1 MRYENAG
8 EWGGFADWHIVLIG
22 WVSAAALGLGI
33 VSEVS
38 MWGSRKRRKQQ
49 DDTAVE
55 SEHASAETEVARP
68 AVSGLYVDIE
78 NLQGPDF
85 AQRFLTGL
93 AQNWPSD
100 IPPLGIVRL
109 YAMADRQVLW
119 EMWSDSQFADVG
131 VAVKG
136 VQHFSKN
143 ASKNSADIALALDAV
158 CDLMTGS
165 VQHIVV
171 VSDDSDFAA
180 LFGKVRELR
189 LGNQADSA
197 QTPFLWIM
205 TSREHMRSKVV
216 EAFSPNIYVR
226 KMDVE
231 IGEPPTADGGGDT
244 QFNATE
250 LVQSML
256 RYSAN
261 GVPTSDEIAKAI
273 IQDIDIGSF
282 KSTDCQPIIGRRWPN
297 HRLAKLDSARFGNQ
311 FMKDILPVLEK
322 FGVKDPNSGKSPRQY
337 EMTHNAKMR
346 L

>member
-1 MRYENAG
+1 
-8 EWGGFADWHIVLIG
+8 
-22 WVSAAALGLGI
+22 
-33 VSEVS
+33 

-282 KSTDCQPIIGRRWPN
+282 KSTDCQSIISGRWPGCEWEGMDGP
-297 HRLAKLDSARFGNQ
+297 LFGQRFIA
-311 FMKDILPVLEK
+311 DILPVLK
-322 FGVKDPNSGKSPRQY
+322 LYGVSDPYPNTKPRRY
-337 EMTHNAKMR
+337 VMTRNAKIE
-346 L
+346 LLKQQSG

>member
-1 MRYENAG
+1 MG
-8 EWGGFADWHIVLIG
+8 QL
-22 WVSAAALGLGI
+22 AASDLGM

-38 MWGSRKRRKQQ
+38 MWGSRKRRNRR
-49 DDTAVE
+49 DDVAAA
-55 SEHASAETEVARP
+55 SGGASAGTPVTRP
-68 AVSGLYVDIE
+68 TISGLYVDLE
-78 NLQGPDF
+78 NLQGHDF
-85 AQRFLTGL
+85 AQRFLVSLT
-93 AQNWPSD
+93 QNWPSD

-109 YAMADRQVLW
+109 YARADTQVLW

-158 CDLMTGS
+158 CDLMTDS

-189 LGNQADSA
+189 LGSRADSA

-205 TSREHMRSKVV
+205 TNREHMRSKVV
-216 EAFSPNIYVR
+216 EAFSPNVYVR

-231 IGEPPTADGGGDT
+231 IGEPPAADEGGDT

-250 LVQSML
+250 LVQSVL

-261 GVPTSDEIAKAI
+261 GVPTSEEIANAI
-273 IQDIDIGSF
+273 IQDIAIGSF
-282 KSTDCQPIIGRRWPN
+282 KSTDCQSIISGRWPGCEWEGMDGPN
-297 HRLAKLDSARFGNQ
+297 FGHRFIA
-311 FMKDILPVLEK
+311 DILPALK
-322 FGVKDPNSGKSPRQY
+322 RYGVREYPNTKPRRY
-337 EMTHNAKMR
+337 VMTRNAKIEMLR
-346 L
+346 QQPASE

>member
-1 MRYENAG
+1 MG
-8 EWGGFADWHIVLIG
+8 M
-22 WVSAAALGLGI
+22 

-38 MWGSRKRRKQQ
+38 MWGSRKRRNRQ
-49 DDTAVE
+49 DAAAMEVATE
-55 SEHASAETEVARP
+55 SERASSGTPVTRP
-68 AVSGLYVDIE
+68 TISGLYVDLE
-78 NLQGPDF
+78 NLQGHDF
-85 AQRFLTGL
+85 AQRFLVSLT
-93 AQNWPSD
+93 QNWPSD

-109 YAMADRQVLW
+109 YARADTQVLW

-158 CDLMTGS
+158 CDLMTDS

-189 LGNQADSA
+189 LGNRADSA

-205 TSREHMRSKVV
+205 TNREHMRSKVV
-216 EAFSPNIYVR
+216 GAFLPNIYIR
-226 KMDVE
+226 SMDVE
-231 IGEPPTADGGGDT
+231 AEGTAIADGVGDARLSST
-244 QFNATE
+244 DLAQPV
-250 LVQSML
+250 LKD
-256 RYSAN
+256 SAS
-261 GVPTSDEIAKAI
+261 GVPTNEDIAKAI
-273 IQDIDIGSF
+273 IQNVAMGSF
-282 KSTDCQPIIGRRWPN
+282 KSTDCQPIIVQRWPN

-311 FMKDILPVLEK
+311 FMKDILPELKK

-337 EMTHNAKMR
+337 EMTHKAKMR

>member
-1 MRYENAG
+1 M
-8 EWGGFADWHIVLIG
+8 
-22 WVSAAALGLGI
+22 
-33 VSEVS
+33 
-38 MWGSRKRRKQQ
+38 
-49 DDTAVE
+49 
-55 SEHASAETEVARP
+55 
-68 AVSGLYVDIE
+68 E
-78 NLQGPDF
+78 NLQGQDF
-85 AQRFLTGL
+85 AQRFLTEL

-109 YAMADRQVLW
+109 YVRADTQVLW
-119 EMWSDSQFADVG
+119 EMWMESQFADVS

-136 VQHFSKN
+136 VQHFSKDF
-143 ASKNSADIALALDAV
+143 SKNSADIALSLDAV

-180 LFGKVRELR
+180 LFGKVRELCKR
-189 LGNQADSA
+189 DRSDE
-197 QTPFLWIM
+197 TPFLWIM
-205 TSREHMRSKVV
+205 TNRDRTRSQVV
-216 EAFSPNIYVR
+216 GAFLPNIYVR
-226 KMDVE
+226 SMGIQPDE
-231 IGEPPTADGGGDT
+231 SPIADGGGDT
-244 QFNATE
+244 QFNSTDRA
-250 LVQSML
+250 QSA
-256 RYSAN
+256 SKDNAS
-261 GVPTSDEIAKAI
+261 GVPTIEDIAKAI
-273 IQDIDIGSF
+273 IQDIPQGPF

>member
-1 MRYENAG
+1 
-8 EWGGFADWHIVLIG
+8 
-22 WVSAAALGLGI
+22 
-33 VSEVS
+33 
-38 MWGSRKRRKQQ
+38 MWGSRKRRNRQ
-49 DDTAVE
+49 DDAATE
-55 SEHASAETEVARP
+55 SERASAETPVRRP
-68 AVSGLYVDIE
+68 TISGLYVDLE
-78 NLQGPDF
+78 NLQGHDF
-85 AQRFLTGL
+85 AQRFLVSLT
-93 AQNWPSD
+93 QNWPSD

-109 YAMADRQVLW
+109 YARADTQVLW

-158 CDLMTGS
+158 CDLMTDS

-189 LGNQADSA
+189 LGSRAYSA
-197 QTPFLWIM
+197 KTPFLWIM
-205 TSREHMRSKVV
+205 TNREHMRSKVV
-216 EAFSPNIYVR
+216 EAFSPNVYVR

-231 IGEPPTADGGGDT
+231 IGEPPAADGGGDT

-250 LVQSML
+250 LVQSVL

-261 GVPTSDEIAKAI
+261 GIPTSDEIARAI

-282 KSTDCQPIIGRRWPN
+282 KSTDCQPIISGRWPGCEWEYM
-297 HRLAKLDSARFGNQ
+297 DGPQFGQRFIT
-311 FMKDILPVLEK
+311 DILPTLK
-322 FGVKDPNSGKSPRQY
+322 RYGVSDPYPNTKPRRY
-337 EMTHNAKMR
+337 VMTRNAKIEMLR
-346 L
+346 QQSASG

>member
-1 MRYENAG
+1 M
-8 EWGGFADWHIVLIG
+8 
-22 WVSAAALGLGI
+22 GI

-49 DDTAVE
+49 DDTAME

-216 EAFSPNIYVR
+216 EAFSPNVYVR

-231 IGEPPTADGGGDT
+231 IGEPPSADRGDDT

-282 KSTDCQPIIGRRWPN
+282 KSTDCQPIISGRWPGCEWEGMDGP
-297 HRLAKLDSARFGNQ
+297 LFGQRFIA
-311 FMKDILPVLEK
+311 DILPTLK
-322 FGVKDPNSGKSPRQY
+322 RYGVSDPYPNTKPRRY
-337 EMTHNAKMR
+337 VMTRNAKIE
-346 L
+346 LLKQQSASG